1 MVSTSFYLQKESL
14 YETTHIGKICGK
26 IDMMV
31 EICFKII
38 QGGEEWNSGDIW
50 LAKLNNKWLDLGK
63 VYMGF
68 PSSSVGKESACN
80 MGDLGSITGLGRSPG
95 EGKGYSLQYSGLE
108 NSMFCIV
115 HGVTKSRTWLSDFSL
130 SRYTHTSLYYTLLLQ
145 MVEMVQNFKN
155 TMSSF
160 SSTL

>member
-14 YETTHIGKICGK
+14 YETMHIGKICGK

-80 MGDLGSITGLGRSPG
+80 MGDLISIPGLGRSPG
-95 EGKGYSLQYSGLE
+95 EGKGYSL
-108 NSMFCIV
+108 
-115 HGVTKSRTWLSDFSL
+115 
-130 SRYTHTSLYYTLLLQ
+130 
-145 MVEMVQNFKN
+145 
-155 TMSSF
+155 
-160 SSTL
+160 